1 MIMNQKEAKLYFDFK
16 KMFNDDE
23 DAGYG
28 YPILI
33 EKLKELNLEEVK
45 FLDQAFPDMNVC
57 RTYKQLKDV

>member
-1 MIMNQKEAKLYFDFK
+1 
-16 KMFNDDE
+16 MFNDDE